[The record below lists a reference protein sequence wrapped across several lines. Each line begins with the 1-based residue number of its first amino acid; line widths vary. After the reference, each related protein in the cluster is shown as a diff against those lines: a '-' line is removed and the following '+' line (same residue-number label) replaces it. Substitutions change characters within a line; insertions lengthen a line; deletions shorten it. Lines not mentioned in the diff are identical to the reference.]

1 MTFGKRAIV
10 FLSAA
15 FLTFTL
21 VAQAPEDKAPCA
33 GDPAFARMQ
42 AAIEADDL
50 DKAEQAFRDGGQREP
65 ACAVAFEK
73 NLAKAYEDGDK
84 LAEARRTYLDELKD
98 LQGSSAAS
106 ALVLR
111 SLARIGMQLRDEDPQ
126 TEDYLDRSI
135 RIYTELNDRKS
146 QASVLNLIGY
156 FRMQQEHYEPAE
168 KSLLDCVA
176 IAGEIA
182 DSARV
187 GSCKGSLADLYN
199 RRSEYRKARQYA
211 FEALEISRKSKD
223 DRQTARMLEILG
235 TLYLTLNQAERAL
248 ESFQEGLAL
257 KEKSHA
263 SPNDL
268 AATHQDIGDALAH
281 LNRRPEAVE
290 ELEKALALRRPLGME
305 LKTADTLNA
314 LAGVQEP
321 AEARKSYQES
331 LAIAR
336 KHKDDSLIAANLYE
350 LGNLYLHA
358 GDLDGAL
365 AAHREALAIF
375 ERLDNPAEVVFSRC
389 RLGVVLESRN
399 ELAEA
404 ARVFQSALNPLESL
418 GKQVIDP
425 AQYGKFQETSE
436 ILYPHYA
443 RVLLRLGQVKEA
455 FAVSERG
462 RGIGLARAARLNAH
476 NFLDKLA
483 APERAEWIKSSA
495 NLSRASNAWAY
506 LAKSGAEPGLLD
518 EARLDYQDQAR
529 QVETLRERLL
539 LKSSTDD
546 ASEAPASVS
555 VEDLAKLHDDRA
567 LYLEWRIV
575 DDSWGVA
582 DDSSILLFAY
592 SGKDGLSAYE
602 LHVKEDALRTEVKR
616 WRDAMAAKGNV
627 RGVRRVETAGPAVDE
642 PKQATALYQMLLA
655 PVATPLQSNRFQR
668 LFLVADG
675 PLAEIPFAALID
687 GEGKRLLERVSIT
700 NDVSF
705 EALGKIAR
713 RPAPIRHLLV
723 IADPLQTGET
733 RLVEPGGYAFE
744 PLKFARQEAAAIS
757 KLDPA
762 AVQLEG
768 QGAREARVK
777 QMLRDFE
784 ILHFATHGILEPKDG
799 LQSGLLLATE
809 PRDGSEDGLLQARE
823 IAGLS
828 LSARL
833 AVLSACQTGE
843 GEEALGEG
851 LMGLSWAFQAAGCPA
866 VVASLWSVD
875 DASTSALMTY
885 FYQELTQGVRV
896 DDALRRAALRLRS
909 DPRYRAPFY
918 WAAFVVTGNP
928 RSVTPLPRH

>member
-1 MTFGKRAIV
+1 MTPGKRAV
-10 FLSAA
+10 PWLGAA
-15 FLTFTL
+15 FLVL
-21 VAQAPEDKAPCA
+21 RLAAQAPEDKTPCA
-33 GDPAFARMQ
+33 GDPAFARMK

-50 DKAEQAFRDGGQREP
+50 DKAEQAFRSRGQREER

-73 NLAKAYEDGDK
+73 DLAKAYEDADK
-84 LAEARRTYLDELKD
+84 LAEARRTYLEELKD
-98 LQGSSAAS
+98 LEGSPAAS

-111 SLARIGMQLRDEDPQ
+111 SLARIGMQLRDEDAQ
-126 TEDYLDRSI
+126 TEEYLNRSI
-135 RIYTELNDRKS
+135 QIYTGLNDRKS

-156 FRMQQEHYEPAE
+156 FRMQQEHFAPAE

-176 IAGEIA
+176 IASEIA
-182 DSARV
+182 DTARV
-187 GSCKGSLADLYN
+187 GSCKGSLAELYN
-199 RRSEYRKARQYA
+199 HRSEYRKARQYG
-211 FEALEISRKSKD
+211 FEALDISRKSKD
-223 DRQTARMLEILG
+223 DRQTARMVEILG

-248 ESFQEGLAL
+248 EFFQEGLAL

-268 AATHQDIGDALAH
+268 AACHQDIGDALAH
-281 LNRRPEAVE
+281 LDRRPEAVQ

-314 LAGVQEP
+314 
-321 AEARKSYQES
+321 
-331 LAIAR
+331 
-336 KHKDDSLIAANLYE
+336 ANLYE
-350 LGNLYLHA
+350 LGNLYLHG
-358 GDLDGAL
+358 GDLDAAL
-365 AAHREALAIF
+365 AAHREALAIG
-375 ERLDNPAEVVFSRC
+375 ERLDNIADVVSSRS

-404 ARVFQSALNPLESL
+404 ARVFQSALGPLESL

-425 AQYGKFQETSE
+425 AQYGKLQETAE

-443 RVLLRLGQVKEA
+443 RVLLRLGQRKEA

-462 RGIGLARAARLNAH
+462 RGIGLARATRLNAH
-476 NFLDKLA
+476 NFLDKLS
-483 APERAEWIKSSA
+483 APEREEWIKNSA
-495 NLSRASNAWAY
+495 SLSRASNAWAY
-506 LAKSGAEPGLLD
+506 LAKSGAEPRLLD

-539 LKSSTDD
+539 LNSSAD
-546 ASEAPASVS
+546 ASSEAKVS
-555 VEDLAKLHDDRA
+555 ATIDELAKLPDDRA

-592 SGKDGLSAYE
+592 SRKDGLSAYE
-602 LHVKEDALRTEVKR
+602 LPVKEDALRREVKR
-616 WRDAMAAKGNV
+616 WRDAMAARGNV

-642 PKQATALYQMLLA
+642 PKQAAALFRMLLA
-655 PVATPLQSNRFQR
+655 PVATLLQSNRFQR

-700 NDVSF
+700 NEVSF
-705 EALGKIAR
+705 EALR
-713 RPAPIRHLLV
+713 TSPSRPAPISHLLV
-723 IADPLQTGET
+723 IADPLKAAET
-733 RLVEPGGYAFE
+733 RVIEPGGYTFE

-757 KLDPA
+757 KLDPGS
-762 AVQLEG
+762 VQLEG
-768 QGAREARVK
+768 QAAREARVK
-777 QMLRDFE
+777 QMLCDYE
-784 ILHFATHGILEPKDG
+784 ILHFATHGILDSKDG
-799 LQSGLLLATE
+799 LQSGLLLAAE
-809 PRDGSEDGLLQARE
+809 PRDGAEDGLLQARE

-843 GEEALGEG
+843 GEETLGEG

-875 DASTSALMTY
+875 DASTSLLMTY
-885 FYQELTQGVRV
+885 FYRELTKGVRT
-896 DDALRRAALRLRS
+896 DDALRRAALQLRS
-909 DPRYRAPFY
+909 DPKYAAPFY

-928 RSVTPLPRH
+928 AALPRH